1 MGVEIETVTPGDGR
15 TFPKK
20 GQTCVVHYVGVSL
33 PGPRSTKCVS
43 GVLVGVWHPFL
54 CVFTLG
60 EWVWM
65 SVRGWERVIVS
76 MSVGQRAKLICSPDF
91 AYGNKGHPGIIPPN
105 ATLIFDVELLSLE

>member
-1 MGVEIETVTPGDGR
+1 MGSFSELGYFGR
-15 TFPKK
+15 YLPLDHCTTAGTQAVCLAPS
-20 GQTCVVHYVGVSL
+20 QTEEKHLLSLGASCPSGASL

-65 SVRGWERVIVS
+65 SVRMGTCDCVC
-76 MSVGQRAKLICSPDF
+76 LFICQVWSW
-91 AYGNKGHPGIIPPN
+91 
-105 ATLIFDVELLSLE
+105 DVPS